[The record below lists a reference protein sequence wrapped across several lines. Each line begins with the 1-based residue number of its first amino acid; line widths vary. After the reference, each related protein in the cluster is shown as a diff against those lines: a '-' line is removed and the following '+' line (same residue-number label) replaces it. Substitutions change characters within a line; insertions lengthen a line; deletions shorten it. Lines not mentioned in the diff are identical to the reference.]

1 MKITKKGPQ
10 GWKSMSKE
18 VKSSYNLLELE
29 F

>member
-1 MKITKKGPQ
+1 MKITKKGPR
-10 GWKSMSKE
+10 GWKSMYEE